1 MPQKY
6 SIRTPEAHGFV
17 PRNIE
22 AKKERNTLLDSCY
35 LYSKTKIPQ
44 IQSIHMPKTHR
55 SVSRDIE
62 AKAKGGKNK
71 NKNKKR
77 GHCRSTN
84 EIVNVRSSNST

>member
-44 IQSIHMPKTHR
+44 I
-55 SVSRDIE
+55 
-62 AKAKGGKNK
+62 
-71 NKNKKR
+71 
-77 GHCRSTN
+77 
-84 EIVNVRSSNST
+84 